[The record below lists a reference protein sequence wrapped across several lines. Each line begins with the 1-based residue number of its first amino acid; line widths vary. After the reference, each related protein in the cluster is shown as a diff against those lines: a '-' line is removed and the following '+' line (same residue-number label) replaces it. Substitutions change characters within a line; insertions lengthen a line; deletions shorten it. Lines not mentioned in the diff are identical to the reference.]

1 MIAALDVPRFRT
13 DYVYI
18 CKPIK
23 NKIMSGGLFSRIIY
37 STDSITMN
45 GINIVFNL
53 IGQICEIFPSKFKI
67 QFLPNTTGQTQQTIN
82 TINSLCEIER
92 NILST
97 MSSSGKKPLYKLHD
111 QLVQNNF
118 KFFETSETVL
128 SSNPVNKNK
137 TGIQQ
142 EARFILKIS
151 GCWSTP
157 SSYGITYKF
166 SRVYPNEY

>member
-1 MIAALDVPRFRT
+1 MIATLDMARFTT

-23 NKIMSGGLFSRIIY
+23 NKIMSGGFFSRIIY
-37 STDSITMN
+37 STESITMN
-45 GINIVFNL
+45 GINIAFNL

-67 QFLPNTTGQTQQTIN
+67 QFLPNTTGQSQKTMEI
-82 TINSLCEIER
+82 IRSLCEIER

-97 MSSSGKKPLYKLHD
+97 MSTSGKKPLYKLHD
-111 QLVQNNF
+111 QLLQNNF
-118 KFFETSETVL
+118 QFFETTETVL
-128 SSNPVNKNK
+128 SNNPNSKYK
-137 TGIQQ
+137 LGIQQ
-142 EARFILKIS
+142 DAQFILKIS

-166 SRVYPNEY
+166 SRVFPNR

>member
-1 MIAALDVPRFRT
+1 MIAALDIPRFRA

-37 STDSITMN
+37 STDSMTMN
-45 GINIVFNL
+45 GINITFNL
-53 IGQICEIFPSKFKI
+53 IGQICEIYPSKFKI
-67 QFLPNTTGQTQQTIN
+67 QFLSNTNGQTQKTIE
-82 TINSLCEIER
+82 TINSLCELER
-92 NILST
+92 SILST
-97 MSSSGKKPLYKLHD
+97 MASSGKKPLYKLHD

-118 KFFETSETVL
+118 KFFETNDNIL
-128 SSNPVNKNK
+128 STTPTIKNNP
-137 TGIQQ
+137 GIQQ
-142 EARFILKIS
+142 DAQFLLKIS

-166 SRVYPNEY
+166 SRVYPNTH